1 MSDDATTYYPGQHTP
16 LTPTSPFNER
26 HFHIERVLSRVS
38 TATLAQVKKV
48 TTTGQVAAVGQVD
61 LLPLVNMQDGTGKQF
76 KHQVVHNIPYFRLQ
90 GGSKAVIL
98 DPKVG
103 DNGVAVFADRDIS
116 AVKKN
121 KKQGPPG
128 SWRRFDFADGL
139 FFPCFLGESPTSYIQ
154 FQDDGTIVVSPDN
167 GTTVVTIKGNKV
179 TVAISGIV
187 LFAITTNR
195 VDVGC
200 DALQGTNNIAL
211 DGGGKI
217 INAWGIP
224 G

>member
-1 MSDDATTYYPGQHTP
+1 MSDTTYYPGQHIP
-16 LTPTSPFNER
+16 STPTSPFNER

-90 GGSKAVIL
+90 GGTKAIIL
-98 DPKVG
+98 DPKVNDIG
-103 DNGVAVFADRDIS
+103 IAVFADRDIS

-139 FFPCFLGESPTSYIQ
+139 FFPCFLGGQPTSYVQ
-154 FQDDGTIVVSPDN
+154 FKDDGTIVVSPDN
-167 GTTVVTIKGNKV
+167 GTTTV
-179 TVAISGIV
+179 TVDHAGKVQANVGGFKFSIQPSRMDLNCDYNAGTQRVVCETGPISNV
-187 LFAITTNR
+187 W
-195 VDVGC
+195 C
-200 DALQGTNNIAL
+200 
-211 DGGGKI
+211 
-217 INAWGIP
+217 IP
-224 G
+224 